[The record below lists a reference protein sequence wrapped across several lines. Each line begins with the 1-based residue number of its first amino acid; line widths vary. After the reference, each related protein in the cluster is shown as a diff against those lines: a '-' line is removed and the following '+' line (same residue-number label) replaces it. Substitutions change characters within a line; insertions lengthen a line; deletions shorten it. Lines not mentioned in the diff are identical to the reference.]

1 MHASK
6 LAPGSAVLQP
16 PHGVDTRRI
25 APVTLVI
32 HAITEDVPIDTS
44 QPDVIG
50 LEVPPR
56 LALMVLVD
64 QHRGMYGCGA
74 GMPTEV
80 DDGAGGVPVG
90 EGVSDEQHA
99 AVDAGN
105 FRLALTE
112 PLAAAGLIAIAPP
125 AQIGHLRRT
134 T

>member
-16 PHGVDTRRI
+16 AHGVDTRRI

-44 QPDVIG
+44 QPDIIG
-50 LEVPPR
+50 LEVRPC

-64 QHRGMYGCGA
+64 QHRGMYGCGT

-80 DDGAGGVPVG
+80 DDGTEGVPLV
-90 EGVSDEQHA
+90 EDIIDDQHV
-99 AVDAGN
+99 AVDEGN
-105 FRLALTE
+105 FRLGLPE
-112 PLAAAGLIAIAPP
+112 QFAAAGLIAIA
-125 AQIGHLRRT
+125 R
-134 T
+134 